1 MLKKIRSFIKS
12 FLDLRNIKE
21 INNKL
26 LINLSKIHFEN
37 KSRQESNNFSDYEYR
52 VFSQFGEDGLINL
65 ILNNTNIKNKY
76 FVEFGVEDYE
86 ESNSKL
92 LLESFNWSGVI
103 FDSNSNY
110 ISSKKK
116 KNFYW
121 KFNLNVLQ
129 KFITSENINLILREN
144 CAVDKISLLS
154 IDIDGNDYWVW
165 KAIDCTEPEL
175 VIIEYNSI
183 FGYEKS
189 VTIPYTPDFNRK
201 KYHWSNSYFGASL
214 NALYKLGLQKN
225 YILIGTNSNGNNA
238 FFVKRNCLKKES
250 FLKERTPQEC
260 FNEASFKEARDK
272 SGHVLKIDKEKI
284 QEEIFKLPLIEV

>member
-1 MLKKIRSFIKS
+1 MLKKIQSFIKS
-12 FLDLRNIKE
+12 LLDLRNIKE

-37 KSRQESNNFSDYEYR
+37 KNRQESKNFSEYEYR

-92 LLESFNWSGVI
+92 LLECFNWSGVI
-103 FDSNSNY
+103 FDSNLNY
-110 ISSKKK
+110 ISSIKK

-121 KFNLNVLQ
+121 KFNLNVFQ
-129 KFITSENINLILREN
+129 KFITSENINLILKEN
-144 CAVDKISLLS
+144 CEIDKISLLS
-154 IDIDGNDYWVW
+154 IDLDGNDYWVW

-175 VIIEYNSI
+175 VVIEYNSI

-189 VTIPYTPDFNRK
+189 VTIPYSSNFSRK
-201 KYHWSNSYFGASL
+201 NYHWSNSYYGASL
-214 NALYKLGLQKN
+214 NALYKLGLKKN

-238 FFVKRNCLKKES
+238 FFVKKNCLKKES

-260 FNEASFKEARDK
+260 FNHATFKEARDK
-272 SGHVLKIDKEKI
+272 NGNILKIDKEKL